1 MRKKKER
8 EAQKNNPRPEEKPEE
23 ILLPIDNTDDENAR
37 R

>member
-23 ILLPIDNTDDENAR
+23 TEETSLPIDNA
-37 R
+37 